1 MKQIL
6 SLVGCFMAFAV
17 QSASDPLCGRVEGA
31 GATPPEGYSPP
42 LISNGDLNMLVEWT
56 GARGQPSKAGRTMR
70 SVCRM
75 ARAAGLRNGS

>member
-1 MKQIL
+1 
-6 SLVGCFMAFAV
+6 MAFAV

-56 GARGQPSKAGRTMR
+56 GARGQSPESWKDYAFRLPDGKGGWLEKR
-70 SVCRM
+70 VV
-75 ARAAGLRNGS
+75 NGQEVGK